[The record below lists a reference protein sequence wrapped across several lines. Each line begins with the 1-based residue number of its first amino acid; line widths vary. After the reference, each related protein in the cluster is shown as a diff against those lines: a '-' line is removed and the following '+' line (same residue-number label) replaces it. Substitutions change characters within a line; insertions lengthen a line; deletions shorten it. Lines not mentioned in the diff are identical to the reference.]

1 MFPSIGEIRAFAGS
15 FAPAGWQLCNGQ
27 LLQIASNTTL
37 YALIGTTYGGDGIT
51 TFGLPDL
58 RGRLIVNQGQRPG
71 LTNRVIGQAAGV
83 ESVTLVT
90 ANLPSHNHTTV
101 VSTNAANTN
110 VPTNNYLAAPVDTTT
125 PVDTMLLYLPTTF
138 SPITVV
144 PLDPTTVGPTG
155 GGQSHE
161 NRMPYLTINY
171 IIALVGVF
179 PSRN

>member
-15 FAPAGWQLCNGQ
+15 FAPSGWQLCNGQ

-51 TFGLPDL
+51 TFALPDL

-71 LTNRVIGQAAGV
+71 LTNRVIGQPAGV
-83 ESVTLVT
+83 ESVTLTT
-90 ANLPSHNHTTV
+90 ANLPAHSHTAV
-101 VSTNAANTN
+101 VNTNTANTN
-110 VPTNNYLAAPVDTTT
+110 VPTNNYLAAPVDTTV
-125 PVDTMLLYLPTTF
+125 PADTMLLYLPNTF
-138 SPITVV
+138 SSLTVV
-144 PLDPTTVGPTG
+144 PLDSTTVSSTG
-155 GGQSHE
+155 SGLPHE